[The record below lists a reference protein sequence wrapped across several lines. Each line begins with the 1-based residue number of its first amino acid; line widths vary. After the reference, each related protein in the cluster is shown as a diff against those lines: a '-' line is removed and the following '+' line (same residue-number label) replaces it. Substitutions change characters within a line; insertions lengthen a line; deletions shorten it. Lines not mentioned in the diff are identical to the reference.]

1 MPGALIAQWGGKE
14 EPSNLLMRLL
24 CLFTGSLGWPYGG
37 LAKVPSESL
46 ASRSPWCLSLVI
58 LMRIGNSAEHC
69 PMYLLRKTIFSL
81 QMPPPVR
88 AAVVSAVPVMPR
100 PPMTSVVRLPPGSV
114 IATPMPPIIH
124 TPRINVVPM
133 PPSAPPIMSPRPP
146 PMIVPTG
153 Q

>member
-1 MPGALIAQWGGKE
+1 MPGGPIPKWGGKE
-14 EPSNLLMRLL
+14 EPFNLLMRLL
-24 CLFTGSLGWPYGG
+24 CLLKPAWAAHMVGPLRLPASLWPAEPVV
-37 LAKVPSESL
+37 LC
-46 ASRSPWCLSLVI
+46 SPGYFNRDCGRPW
-58 LMRIGNSAEHC
+58 AF
-69 PMYLLRKTIFSL
+69 LLRKFTFSP